1 METSSTEKAKP
12 KMRRRKKIL
21 LVIVALLVLL
31 LGWIGFDLFIPRKT
45 KMREF
50 DANEVARL
58 ETGMWRS
65 YYDRKRLG
73 LFLELG
79 QALRTQYKMPFWKSN
94 YAAFQAAKAAFV
106 FKDGKARAD
115 YEKALP
121 NLVKFYQSV
130 RSMSDID
137 FDVESAARLELEW
150 WIIHREREKQPAG
163 SLERSLA
170 DLQSELYRVPPDAL
184 KEHAKYRAEAMK
196 IRDTKAEAG
205 GVTEEDWKKIDELL
219 RLSWQS
225 LHKAVNP

>member
-1 METSSTEKAKP
+1 MSK
-12 KMRRRKKIL
+12 RKKIL
-21 LVIVALLVLL
+21 LAIAAILIFL
-31 LGWIGFDLFIPRKT
+31 LGWIGFDLFIPRQT

-50 DANEVARL
+50 DANEVARI
-58 ETGMWRS
+58 ETQMWRS
-65 YYDRKRLG
+65 YYSRKRLG

-106 FKDGKARAD
+106 FKDGKTRAD

-121 NLVKFYQSV
+121 NLVKFYNSV

-150 WIIHREREKQPAG
+150 WIIHREREKQPVGA
-163 SLERSLA
+163 LERSLA

-196 IRDTKAEAG
+196 IRDTKAAAG
-205 GVTEEDWKKIDELL
+205 GLTEEDWKKIEELL
-219 RLSWQS
+219 IASWQS